1 MTDEMS
7 AACRLPEALEPAGK
21 ILEAAGITVAYGPS
35 PTPAPA
41 TLSEPAKAAWAQLPR
56 LPAPV
61 RDRAKLAA
69 VREFALMLEQMEY
82 DHFADAYSVVDETV
96 NGVTTMWVTPPE
108 LAHDDAVMVFI
119 HGGGYVLNTRR
130 TQLTLQASVA
140 STLGT
145 KVVSIEYPLAPE
157 HPYPAAVNTIV
168 DAYLGLL
175 ERYDPARV
183 GLFGTS
189 AGAGFV
195 LATLLRLQQ
204 DGHPLPAASASLSP
218 GADMTLSGD
227 LVELIGDDDPML
239 VAADVAECF
248 DAYAGAADPRDP
260 LVSPVF
266 GDYTGV
272 TPLFLLAGTRELI
285 GSDAIRAATRAQR
298 AGCDVTLVVLDG
310 MWHVPIADGSGVPE
324 MQHAFDQMIRFF
336 RVHLGV

>member
-1 MTDEMS
+1 MNDDVTPG
-7 AACRLPEALEPAGK
+7 CRLPEALRPAGQ

-35 PTPAPA
+35 PSPAPD
-41 TLSEPAKAAWAQLPR
+41 TLSDPAKAAWAQLPL

-82 DHFADAYSVVDETV
+82 DRFAEAFSVVDETV

-108 LAHDDAVMVFI
+108 LLHDDAVMAFI

-130 TQLTLQASVA
+130 TQLALQASVA
-140 STLGT
+140 SALGT
-145 KVVSIEYPLAPE
+145 RVVSIEYPLAPE
-157 HPYPAAVNTIV
+157 HPYPAALDAVV
-168 DAYLGLL
+168 DALLGLL
-175 ERYDPARV
+175 DRYDPAKV

-195 LATLLRLQQ
+195 LATLLRLRRE
-204 DGHPLPAASASLSP
+204 GHPLPAASASLSP

-239 VAADVAECF
+239 VAGDVAECF
-248 DAYAGAADPRDP
+248 DAYAGATDPQDP

-285 GSDAIRAATRAQR
+285 GSDAIRTATRAQQ

-324 MQHAFDQMIRFF
+324 MQHAFDQMIEFF
-336 RVHLGV
+336 RAHLGV